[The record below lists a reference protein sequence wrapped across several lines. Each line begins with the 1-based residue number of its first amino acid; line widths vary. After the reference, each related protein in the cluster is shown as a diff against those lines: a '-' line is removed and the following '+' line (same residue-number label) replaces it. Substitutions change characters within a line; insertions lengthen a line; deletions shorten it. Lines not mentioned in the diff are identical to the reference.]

1 MMKKFIIV
9 LAILFVGMNT
19 NAQEVMFYQVDST
32 YIIKASSAAKLSYMA
47 ERAMYLDTLIALNN
61 TLYNLVEK
69 QNTELDQLYND
80 FDQYKSDSES
90 FNAASILTLKS
101 KYLYYERQNRKN
113 KNWKWFWAI
122 TSVVLTGVLILD

>member
-1 MMKKFIIV
+1 MKKFIIV

-90 FNAASILTLKS
+90 FNAASILTWKS

>member
-1 MMKKFIIV
+1 
-9 LAILFVGMNT
+9 
-19 NAQEVMFYQVDST
+19 
-32 YIIKASSAAKLSYMA
+32 
-47 ERAMYLDTLIALNN
+47 MYLDTLIALNN